1 MAAKFGDRLILVLP
15 NDINNQQEGF
25 GLIQRKK
32 KIKWCL
38 CLEFPKRQ
46 NSHQTNISI
55 LLIGLSLKLC
65 FKKIYMCLCVYFRI

>member
-1 MAAKFGDRLILVLP
+1 MAAKFGDGLILVLS

-32 KIKWCL
+32 IKQCL

-55 LLIGLSLKLC
+55 FPIGLSLNPY
-65 FKKIYMCLCVYFRI
+65 FKKISHV